1 MLSLFRKVAPT
12 LRQTLSLNHP
22 VPIAHSA
29 GTQTIQLKRTDR
41 KMEIINNK
49 ALVINTRRPHLV
61 TECIKKSEIVES
73 DGDMHKVVVHWGLQE
88 AQALA
93 KLKVEKVPSPIQR
106 DYDWPGVYPP
116 MAHQRDTSNFL
127 TLHPRAFVFNEQGT
141 GKTASAIWAADY
153 LLNQGAIKRVLII
166 CPLSIMQS
174 AWQADLFKFAV
185 HRKVDIAYGDRFKRK
200 AIIEG
205 DADFIVINYDGVEI
219 VSEAIAGGG
228 FDLIII
234 DEANAYK
241 TVTTQRWKTL
251 NKLITPDT
259 WLWMMTGT
267 PAAQNPTDAYG
278 LAKMCVPDRVPRFF
292 GAFRDQT
299 MVSISK
305 FKWMPKP
312 ASSQVVFNA
321 LQPAI
326 RFTKKECLD
335 LPEVTHVYRDAPLT
349 AQQEKYYKL
358 LKKEM
363 LMVADGE
370 EISTV
375 NAAVNLNKLLQISGG
390 AVYSDTGAVIEFDVS
405 NRLRVIEEVINESS
419 QKVLVFVPFT
429 HTIELL
435 SEYLRGAGIVCDI
448 INGAVP
454 VSKRT
459 DIFKRFQ
466 ETEYPKVLIIQPQ
479 AAAHGVTLTAADTI
493 IWYSPVTSIETYL
506 QANARIDRQG
516 QKNAMTVVHIKGS
529 PVEARLYAMLQN
541 KLNVHDKLIDLYKNE
556 VEENT

>member
-1 MLSLFRKVAPT
+1 MLSLFRKAEQTPQKT
-12 LRQTLSLNHP
+12 LNLNPPVQTVRL
-22 VPIAHSA
+22 VE
-29 GTQTIQLKRTDR
+29 TQTIQSNKISQR
-41 KMEIINNK
+41 MEK
-49 ALVINTRRPHLV
+49 
-61 TECIKKSEIVES
+61 
-73 DGDMHKVVVHWGLQE
+73 
-88 AQALA
+88 
-93 KLKVEKVPSPIQR
+93 PST
-106 DYDWPGVYPP
+106 YSWPG
-116 MAHQRDTSNFL
+116 AHQPMQHQRETAIFL
-127 TLHPRAFVFNEQGT
+127 ATNQRAFCFNEQGT
-141 GKTASAIWAADY
+141 GKTASAIWAADC
-153 LLNQGAIKRVLII
+153 LLEQEIIKRVLVI

-185 HRKVDIAYGDRFKRK
+185 HRKVAIAYGERVKRK
-200 AIIEG
+200 AIIAS
-205 DADFIVINYDGVEI
+205 DADFVIINYDGVEI
-219 VSEAIAGGG
+219 VADDIKNGG

-251 NKLITPDT
+251 NSIITKDT
-259 WLWMMTGT
+259 WLWLMTGT

-278 LAKMCVPDRVPRFF
+278 LAKLCVPEKVPKFF
-292 GAFRDQT
+292 GSFRDQT
-299 MVSISK
+299 MLNISK

-312 ASSQVVFNA
+312 TASQVVFNA

-335 LPEVTHVYRDAPLT
+335 LPEVTHVFRDAPLT
-349 AQQEKYYKL
+349 PQQDKFYKL

-363 LMVADGE
+363 LMVAAGE

-375 NAAVNLNKLLQISGG
+375 NAAVNINKLLQISGG

-405 NRLRVIEEVINESS
+405 NRLRVVEEVINESS
-419 QKVLVFVPFT
+419 QKVLVFIPFT

-435 SEYLRGAGIVCDI
+435 KEHLRGVGISCEV

-454 VSKRT
+454 INKRT

-466 ETEYPKVLIIQPQ
+466 ETPYPKVLLIQPQ

-493 IWYSPVTSIETYL
+493 IWYAPVTSIETYL

-529 PVEARLYAMLQN
+529 PVEARLYNMLRN
-541 KLNVHDKLIDLYKNE
+541 KLSVHDKLIDLYKNE

>member
-1 MLSLFRKVAPT
+1 
-12 LRQTLSLNHP
+12 
-22 VPIAHSA
+22 
-29 GTQTIQLKRTDR
+29 
-41 KMEIINNK
+41 MEK
-49 ALVINTRRPHLV
+49 
-61 TECIKKSEIVES
+61 
-73 DGDMHKVVVHWGLQE
+73 
-88 AQALA
+88 
-93 KLKVEKVPSPIQR
+93 PST
-106 DYDWPGVYPP
+106 YSWPG
-116 MAHQRDTSNFL
+116 AHQPMQHQRETAIFL
-127 TLHPRAFVFNEQGT
+127 ATNQRAFCFNEQGT
-141 GKTASAIWAADY
+141 GKTASAIWAADC
-153 LLNQGAIKRVLII
+153 LLEQEVINRVLVI

-185 HRKVDIAYGDRFKRK
+185 HRKVAIAYGERIKRK
-200 AIIEG
+200 AIIAS
-205 DADFIVINYDGVEI
+205 DADFVIINYDGVEI
-219 VSEAIAGGG
+219 VADDIKNGG

-251 NKLITPDT
+251 NSIITKDT
-259 WLWMMTGT
+259 WLWLMTGT

-278 LAKMCVPDRVPRFF
+278 LAKLCVPQNVPKFF
-292 GAFRDQT
+292 GSFRDQT
-299 MVSISK
+299 MLNISK

-312 ASSQVVFNA
+312 TANQVVFNA

-326 RFTKKECLD
+326 RFTKAECLD
-335 LPEVTHVYRDAPLT
+335 LPEVTHVFRDAPLT
-349 AQQEKYYKL
+349 PQQNKFYSL

-363 LMVADGE
+363 LMVAAGE

-375 NAAVNLNKLLQISGG
+375 NAAVNINKLLQISGG

-405 NRLRVIEEVINESS
+405 NRLRVVEEVINESS
-419 QKVLVFVPFT
+419 QKVLVFIPFT

-435 SEYLRGAGIVCDI
+435 KEHLRGTGITCDV

-454 VSKRT
+454 VNKRT

-466 ETEYPKVLIIQPQ
+466 ETPYPKVLLIQPQ

-493 IWYSPVTSIETYL
+493 IWYAPVTSIETYL

-529 PVEARLYAMLQN
+529 PVEDRLYNMLRN
-541 KLNVHDKLIDLYKNE
+541 KLSVHDKLIDLYKNE
-556 VEENT
+556 VEINT